1 MRSLGCARASIRVA
15 EVEQRRSGPEKRKVR
30 HSARTRERGPS
41 ERRTDPGTDP
51 RGETTSVKTSR
62 ANGSR
67 ETWCGGEAMRAW
79 KGSGSP
85 SPGYPGPGP
94 RPILL
99 FDGRYAGSRK
109 PLLFTNERGNRSWR
123 SWVWVLSPSCLGIL
137 RRERDRPTRG
147 SMRIPIGEDYRPGED
162 NAPPRSCHPPKRFW
176 PRETPDP
183 SLLARTPKAF
193 ARDQKART
201 HEARVPAVNGDGKQW
216 SKDRT
221 LVTRDYAGASRCT
234 PRVT

>member
-162 NAPPRSCHPPKRFW
+162 NAPPDHAIRPSASGRVKRQIPRFSPGRQKRSRGTKKR
-176 PRETPDP
+176 E
-183 SLLARTPKAF
+183 L
-193 ARDQKART
+193 
-201 HEARVPAVNGDGKQW
+201 
-216 SKDRT
+216 
-221 LVTRDYAGASRCT
+221 TRHGY
-234 PRVT
+234 PQ